1 MLAACEEVRVTATL
15 TIYTMTHCPTC
26 AETRHVAA
34 AINARHRD
42 LTVRLINLDQTPALR
57 PPAVFSVPT
66 YVLNDTVISLG
77 NPYLEDLD
85 ARIRLALAEG

>member
-1 MLAACEEVRVTATL
+1 VRVAVTL
-15 TIYTMTHCPTC
+15 TIYTMMHCPTC
-26 AETRHVAA
+26 VETRRVAA

-42 LTVRLINLDQTPALR
+42 LMVRLINLDQTPALR

-66 YVLNDTVISLG
+66 YVLDGTVISLG

-85 ARIRLALAEG
+85 ACIRLALAEG